1 MWVCEAN
8 GSDNA
13 GLFGVSVLIGMSDPF
28 LGDLEEVRLGH
39 PMSSL
44 GIQNRHGSSEE
55 DSKGRV
61 KGVRR
66 CNVVHPPCVWFGI
79 LAAAGFL
86 GHWESCQ

>member
-1 MWVCEAN
+1 MRLRR
-8 GSDNA
+8 G
-13 GLFGVSVLIGMSDPF
+13 LIG
-28 LGDLEEVRLGH
+28 

-66 CNVVHPPCVWFGI
+66 CNVVHPPRVWFGI
-79 LAAAGFL
+79 LAAAGFFGAL
-86 GHWESCQ
+86 GKPSVAPRWPQW